1 MYMYIVC
8 YSVYFGVLI
17 DCCVSELHAKLCP
30 HRNVWLRLFIVVFQ
44 ELHCLLNCLHAF
56 LLSVRCSYHFT
67 KFHCS
72 TPSSSEIVKC
82 IA

>member
-1 MYMYIVC
+1 MYVYIVC

-44 ELHCLLNCLHAF
+44 ELHCLLNCLHVF
-56 LLSVRCSYHFT
+56 CSMLDVPIT
-67 KFHCS
+67 S
-72 TPSSSEIVKC
+72 PSF
-82 IA
+82 IALHLPVLR